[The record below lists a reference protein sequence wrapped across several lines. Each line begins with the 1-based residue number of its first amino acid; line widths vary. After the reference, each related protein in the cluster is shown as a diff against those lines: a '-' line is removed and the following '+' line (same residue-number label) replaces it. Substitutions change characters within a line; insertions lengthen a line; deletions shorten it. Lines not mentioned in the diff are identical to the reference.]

1 MRRFLVATGFL
12 TIIPTGVKAKEEDLG
27 KSMVFFPLVGVLI
40 GGFLVGIRFISLH
53 TSSSLLPYVLVITS
67 WVVITGCIHLDGFC
81 DTIDGFTAGKNKE
94 ETLRIMEDSQ
104 IGVFAVVGVICLLLL
119 KISALLSTDKSSCL
133 LLAPSMGRWAMVI
146 AATTMPYPKSCGL
159 GKAFV
164 DYVEKKE
171 AILATIIMITIGILL
186 FKWHFFCILGIVVSV
201 LLLSILYIKKRLG
214 GVSGDTLG
222 ALCEVIEVITLLSLA
237 FLH

>member
-1 MRRFLVATGFL
+1 MRRLLAAIGFL
-12 TIIPTGVKAKEEDLG
+12 TIIPVGIKTKDQDLG
-27 KSMVFFPLVGVLI
+27 KSMVFFPLVGLLI
-40 GGFLVGIRFISLH
+40 GGFLVGTKFIS
-53 TSSSLLPYVLVITS
+53 SYIFPSLLTCVLVITS

-94 ETLRIMEDSQ
+94 EILRIMEDSH
-104 IGVFAVVGVICLLLL
+104 IGVFAVVGLICLLLL

-146 AATTMPYPKSCGL
+146 AATTMPYPKSYGL

-164 DYVEKKE
+164 DYAGKKE
-171 AILATIIMITIGILL
+171 AILATIIMITIGIFL
-186 FKWHFFCILGIVVSV
+186 FKWHFFCILGIVVSA

-222 ALCEVIEVITLLSLA
+222 ALCEVIEVITLLCEK
-237 FLH
+237 